1 MSQSTL
7 LVNMRYDL
15 DQKNVRDKL
24 EQEQRDNT
32 LVEYFFIIYLSK
44 LKGISL
50 HKHKNNKN

>member
-7 LVNMRYDL
+7 LVNVRYDL

-32 LVEYFFIIYLSK
+32 LVGYFF
-44 LKGISL
+44 
-50 HKHKNNKN
+50 